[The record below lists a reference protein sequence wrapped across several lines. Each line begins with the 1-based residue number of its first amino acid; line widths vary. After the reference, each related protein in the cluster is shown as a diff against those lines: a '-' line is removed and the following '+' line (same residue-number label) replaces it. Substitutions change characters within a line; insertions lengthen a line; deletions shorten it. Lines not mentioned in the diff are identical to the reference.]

1 MMPDVRRPRYS
12 RSPLYDPAGQELL
25 RETYGGGRSVDET
38 LRRIVVAGF
47 GHHTWKQVGE
57 ICKARGI
64 KRVPPGAIVE
74 NGEIVGGIRGRQER
88 SPLWGEAGLALLRA
102 TYGGGASVAETR
114 ARIFEAG
121 LGQPEWPAIVY
132 VCRRNNIPRIA
143 PPRGNQDIAPVEA
156 FDGRKRDRFG
166 NIVVTRIRKCLGC
179 QDEFELPKNQFMCAD
194 CGNFAASLGRM
205 A

>member
-12 RSPLYDPAGQELL
+12 RSPLYDPAGQALL

-47 GHHTWKQVGE
+47 GHHTWKQVQE
-57 ICKARGI
+57 ICKARNI

-74 NGEIVGGIRGRQER
+74 NGEIVGGIRGRVDR
-88 SPLWGEAGLALLRA
+88 MPLWEEAGLALLRA
-102 TYGGGASVAETR
+102 TYGAGATIAETR
-114 ARIFEAG
+114 QRIFEAG
-121 LGQPEWPAIVY
+121 LGQPEWPAITY
-132 VCRRNNIPRIA
+132 ICKRNNIPRVPA
-143 PPRGNQDIAPVEA
+143 PRGNQKIEPIPLH
-156 FDGRKRDRFG
+156 DGQKRDRYG
-166 NIVVTRIRKCLGC
+166 NIVVTRVRRCLRC
-179 QDEFELPKNQFMCAD
+179 HDEFELPKNQFMCRD